1 MLLEGKKAIITGG
14 TRGIGYAIA
23 CRFIEEGAAV
33 TVFGSRQETA
43 DAAVEKLTAAYPEA
57 KVWGRSCDLTSLEAV
72 TEAFSRAAADMGGL
86 DTVVNN
92 AGISQRSPL
101 LDYTAEE
108 FAKVMD
114 LNVIAVFNGHQA
126 AAKIMTEAGHGGT
139 ITTTSSMVAKY
150 GQPSGVGYPTSKFA
164 VNGMVQSLSRELA
177 PMGIRVNAVAPGV
190 TKTDMVANLP
200 EEVIKPIIATIPL
213 GRMASPRTSPTPSSS
228 WQAICPPTLRAPS
241 SPSTEP
247 PAPKD
252 ARLRLKS
259 QQSLTQ
265 KARRLH
271 LPQAA
276 RLLLFRRE
284 AVRLFAVVLV
294 GFFVRIKF
302 QHATAILMHGKL
314 GTLQAATLA
323 RGELGR
329 INLVAIGLIGKQVRR
344 VHDAGIDVA
353 ARRLGGKTLG
363 NRIERRQALEYATMA
378 MRSQQLM
385 LAREQAR

>member
-23 CRFIEEGAAV
+23 CRFIEEGASV

-43 DAAVEKLTAAYPEA
+43 DAAVEKLTAAYPDA

-72 TEAFSRAAADMGGL
+72 TEAFTQAASDMGGL

-114 LNVIAVFNGHQA
+114 LNV
-126 AAKIMTEAGHGGT
+126 
-139 ITTTSSMVAKY
+139 TTTSSMVAKY

-177 PMGIRVNAVAPGV
+177 PVGIRVNAVAPGV

-213 GRMASPRTSPTPSSS
+213 GRMGEPEDVANAFVFLASDMSSYVTG
-228 WQAICPPTLRAPS
+228 AV
-241 SPSTEP
+241 
-247 PAPKD
+247 
-252 ARLRLKS
+252 
-259 QQSLTQ
+259 
-265 KARRLH
+265 
-271 LPQAA
+271 LPVDGAA
-276 RLLLFRRE
+276 R
-284 AVRLFAVVLV
+284 
-294 GFFVRIKF
+294 
-302 QHATAILMHGKL
+302 
-314 GTLQAATLA
+314 
-323 RGELGR
+323 
-329 INLVAIGLIGKQVRR
+329 
-344 VHDAGIDVA
+344 
-353 ARRLGGKTLG
+353 
-363 NRIERRQALEYATMA
+363 
-378 MRSQQLM
+378 S
-385 LAREQAR
+385 

>member
-23 CRFIEEGAAV
+23 CRFIEEGASV

-43 DAAVEKLTAAYPEA
+43 DAAVEKLTAAYPDA

-72 TEAFSRAAADMGGL
+72 TEAFTQAASDMGGL

-114 LNVIAVFNGHQA
+114 LNVVAVFNGHQA

-177 PMGIRVNAVAPGV
+177 PMGIRVNAVAPGFV
-190 TKTDMVANLP
+190 ETEMLDHIPQEQREGYLKSVPMGRFAKP
-200 EEVIKPIIATIPL
+200 EEVGDAVCTL
-213 GRMASPRTSPTPSSS
+213 
-228 WQAICPPTLRAPS
+228 CDPTLS
-241 SPSTEP
+241 YLTGQTLIL
-247 PAPKD
+247 D
-252 ARLRLKS
+252 GGL
-259 QQSLTQ
+259 SL
-265 KARRLH
+265 
-271 LPQAA
+271 
-276 RLLLFRRE
+276 
-284 AVRLFAVVLV
+284 
-294 GFFVRIKF
+294 
-302 QHATAILMHGKL
+302 
-314 GTLQAATLA
+314 
-323 RGELGR
+323 
-329 INLVAIGLIGKQVRR
+329 
-344 VHDAGIDVA
+344 
-353 ARRLGGKTLG
+353 
-363 NRIERRQALEYATMA
+363 
-378 MRSQQLM
+378 
-385 LAREQAR
+385 

>member
-43 DAAVEKLTAAYPEA
+43 DAAVEKLAAAYPDA

-72 TEAFSRAAADMGGL
+72 TEAFTQAAADMGGL

-101 LDYTAEE
+101 LNYTAEE

-114 LNVIAVFNGHQA
+114 LNVVAVFNGHQA

-190 TKTDMVANLP
+190 TKTDMVANLS

-213 GRMASPRTSPTPSSS
+213 GRMGEPEDVANAFVFLASDMSSYVTG
-228 WQAICPPTLRAPS
+228 AV
-241 SPSTEP
+241 
-247 PAPKD
+247 
-252 ARLRLKS
+252 
-259 QQSLTQ
+259 
-265 KARRLH
+265 
-271 LPQAA
+271 LPVDGAA
-276 RLLLFRRE
+276 R
-284 AVRLFAVVLV
+284 
-294 GFFVRIKF
+294 
-302 QHATAILMHGKL
+302 
-314 GTLQAATLA
+314 
-323 RGELGR
+323 
-329 INLVAIGLIGKQVRR
+329 
-344 VHDAGIDVA
+344 
-353 ARRLGGKTLG
+353 
-363 NRIERRQALEYATMA
+363 
-378 MRSQQLM
+378 S
-385 LAREQAR
+385 

>member
-33 TVFGSRQETA
+33 TVFGSRPGNPPAARWVMIFGSRQETA
-43 DAAVEKLTAAYPEA
+43 DAAVEKLTAAYPDA

-72 TEAFSRAAADMGGL
+72 TEAFTQAAADMGGL

-114 LNVIAVFNGHQA
+114 LNVVAVFNGHQA

-200 EEVIKPIIATIPL
+200 EEVIKPIVATIPL
-213 GRMASPRTSPTPSSS
+213 GRMGEPEDVANAFVFLASDMSSYVTG
-228 WQAICPPTLRAPS
+228 AV
-241 SPSTEP
+241 
-247 PAPKD
+247 
-252 ARLRLKS
+252 
-259 QQSLTQ
+259 
-265 KARRLH
+265 
-271 LPQAA
+271 LPVDGAA
-276 RLLLFRRE
+276 R
-284 AVRLFAVVLV
+284 
-294 GFFVRIKF
+294 
-302 QHATAILMHGKL
+302 
-314 GTLQAATLA
+314 
-323 RGELGR
+323 
-329 INLVAIGLIGKQVRR
+329 
-344 VHDAGIDVA
+344 
-353 ARRLGGKTLG
+353 
-363 NRIERRQALEYATMA
+363 
-378 MRSQQLM
+378 S
-385 LAREQAR
+385 

>member
-23 CRFIEEGAAV
+23 CRFIEEGATV

-43 DAAVEKLTAAYPEA
+43 DAAVEKLTAVYPDA

-72 TEAFSRAAADMGGL
+72 TEAFTQAAADMGGL

-114 LNVIAVFNGHQA
+114 LNVVAVFNGHQA

-200 EEVIKPIIATIPL
+200 EEVIKPIIATLPL
-213 GRMASPRTSPTPSSS
+213 GRMGEPEDVANAFVFLASDMSSYV
-228 WQAICPPTLRAPS
+228 T
-241 SPSTEP
+241 
-247 PAPKD
+247 
-252 ARLRLKS
+252 
-259 QQSLTQ
+259 
-265 KARRLH
+265 
-271 LPQAA
+271 
-276 RLLLFRRE
+276 
-284 AVRLFAVVLV
+284 
-294 GFFVRIKF
+294 G
-302 QHATAILMHGKL
+302 AILP
-314 GTLQAATLA
+314 
-323 RGELGR
+323 
-329 INLVAIGLIGKQVRR
+329 V
-344 VHDAGIDVA
+344 DVA
-353 ARRLGGKTLG
+353 AR
-363 NRIERRQALEYATMA
+363 
-378 MRSQQLM
+378 S
-385 LAREQAR
+385 